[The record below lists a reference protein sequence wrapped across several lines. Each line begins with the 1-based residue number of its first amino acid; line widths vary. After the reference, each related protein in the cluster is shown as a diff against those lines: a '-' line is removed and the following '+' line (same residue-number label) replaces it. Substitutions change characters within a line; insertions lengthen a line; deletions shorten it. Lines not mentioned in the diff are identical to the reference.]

1 METLVETWLVTI
13 LLFGFLLIGLLL
25 GLPLAFAFGGVA
37 IVFTTLLWG
46 PKSLFIVPLTAYE
59 DGTNYILL
67 AVPLFV
73 FMANILEHSGIAE
86 ELYDMMYK
94 WMGRIA
100 GGLAIGT
107 VIICAIFAAM
117 AGISGVATIT
127 MGLIALPSML
137 KRGYSKFMAVGCVSA
152 GGTLGILIPPSVIM
166 ILYAFLTEESVG
178 KLFIAGIFPGI
189 VITLLFI
196 GYIAIRCL
204 IRPALGP
211 SIEERAS
218 WKEKIISLRAVV
230 LPIFLIALVLGVIY
244 TGICTPTEASAIGA
258 FGALVCAFIHR
269 RLTWQVFT
277 RSLERTLL
285 LTCMVMWILIGA
297 TCFTQLYTA
306 LGAPDMLNEMIS
318 GLKVSKWVLLSLMM
332 TVFFILGMFMD
343 PAGIIMICTP
353 VFLPII
359 RMFGFDTV
367 WFGILF
373 TICMEMGYIT
383 PPFGFNLFYMRA
395 IVPEGITMADIY
407 RSIVPFVA
415 LEIIGLIVVIVFP
428 ELATWLP
435 AKMIQ
440 R

>member
-1 METLVETWLVTI
+1 MEVWLVTI
-13 LLFGFLLIGLLL
+13 LLFGFLILCLLL

-37 IVFTTLLWG
+37 ILFTSILWG
-46 PKSLFIVPLTAYE
+46 FQSLAIIALTAYE
-59 DGTNYILL
+59 NVTNYILL

-86 ELYDMMYK
+86 ELYEMMHR
-94 WMGRIA
+94 WMGKIS

-107 VIICAIFAAM
+107 IVICAIFAAM

-127 MGLIALPSML
+127 MGLIALPAMM
-137 KRGYSKFMAVGCVSA
+137 KRGYAKVLAVGSISA

-178 KLFIAGIFPGI
+178 KLFIAGILPGI
-189 VITLLFI
+189 VITVLFML
-196 GYIAIRCL
+196 YIAIRCL
-204 IRPALGP
+204 INPELGP
-211 SIEERAS
+211 PIEEKVS
-218 WKEKIISLRAVV
+218 LKEKIVSLRAVI
-230 LPIFLIALVLGVIY
+230 LPLLLILLVLGVIY
-244 TGICTPTEASAIGA
+244 TGICTPTEASAVGA
-258 FGALVCAFIHR
+258 FGAIMCAIIHR
-269 RLTWQVFT
+269 KFTWQVFM

-285 LTCMVMWILIGA
+285 LTCMVLWILIGA

-306 LGAPDMLNEMIS
+306 LGAPDMLNNLIS
-318 GLKVSKWVLLSLMM
+318 GLEVSKWVIISFMM
-332 TVFFILGMFMD
+332 LVFFILGMFMD

-353 VFLPII
+353 VFIPIVQ
-359 RMFGFDTV
+359 MLGFDTI

-395 IVPEGITMADIY
+395 IVPKGVTMADIY
-407 RSIVPFVA
+407 RSIIPFVI
-415 LEIIGLIVVIVFP
+415 LEIIGLIIVILFP
-428 ELATWLP
+428 QLATWLP

-440 R
+440 

>member
-1 METLVETWLVTI
+1 MEIWLVTI
-13 LLFGFLLIGLLL
+13 LLFGCLILGLLL
-25 GLPLAFAFGGVA
+25 GLPLAFSFGGVA
-37 IVFTTLLWG
+37 IIFSLLLWG
-46 PKSLFIVPLTAYE
+46 PNSLAIVSITAYE
-59 DGTNYILL
+59 DVTNYILL
-67 AVPLFV
+67 AIPLFV

-86 ELYDMMYK
+86 ELYEMMHK
-94 WMGRIA
+94 WMGRLA

-127 MGLIALPSML
+127 MGLIALPSMMN
-137 KRGYSKFMAVGCVSA
+137 RGYSKVLAVGSISA

-189 VITLLFI
+189 LLTVLFI

-204 IRPALGP
+204 INPDLGP
-211 SIEERAS
+211 PIEEKVSLR
-218 WKEKIISLRAVV
+218 EKVASLRAVV
-230 LPIFLIALVLGVIY
+230 LPMILIALVLGVIY
-244 TGICTPTEASAIGA
+244 AGICTPTEASAV
-258 FGALVCAFIHR
+258 GALGAIICAFIHGK
-269 RLTWQVFT
+269 LTWEVFS
-277 RSLERTLL
+277 RSFERTLL

-306 LGAPDMLNEMIS
+306 LGAPDMLNQMLS
-318 GLKVSKWVLLSLMM
+318 GLQLSKWFVISFMM
-332 TVFFILGMFMD
+332 LVFFILGMFMD

-353 VFLPII
+353 VFIPVVK
-359 RMFGFDTV
+359 MFGFDTI

-395 IVPEGITMADIY
+395 IVPKGISMADIY
-407 RSIVPFVA
+407 RSIIPFVF
-415 LEIIGLIVVIVFP
+415 LIIIGLIIVIMFP
-428 ELATWLP
+428 AIATWLP
-435 AKMIQ
+435 ARMIQ
-440 R
+440 Q

>member
-1 METLVETWLVTI
+1 LNI
-13 LLFGFLLIGLLL
+13 I
-25 GLPLAFAFGGVA
+25 P
-37 IVFTTLLWG
+37 I
-46 PKSLFIVPLTAYE
+46 TAYE
-59 DGTNYILL
+59 DVTNYILL

-86 ELYDMMYK
+86 ELYEMMHK
-94 WMGRIA
+94 WMGKLS

-137 KRGYSKFMAVGCVSA
+137 KKGYSKHLAVGSVSA

-178 KLFIAGIFPGI
+178 KLFIAGVFPG
-189 VITLLFI
+189 VLITFLFI
-196 GYIAIRCL
+196 AYIGVRCL
-204 IRPALGP
+204 IKPELGP
-211 SIEERAS
+211 AIEEHVS
-218 WKEKIISLRAVV
+218 FKEKIVSLKAVV
-230 LPIFLIALVLGVIY
+230 LPIGLIFLVLGVIY
-244 TGICTPTEASAIGA
+244 TGICTPTEASAVGA
-258 FGALVCAFIHR
+258 MGAIICALIYRKFS
-269 RLTWQVFT
+269 WDVFKK
-277 RSLERTLL
+277 SLERTLG

-306 LGAPDMLNEMIS
+306 LGAPDMLNDLIS
-318 GLKVSKWVLLSLMM
+318 GLDVSKWTIITLMM
-332 TVFFILGMFMD
+332 MVFFILGMFMD

-353 VFLPII
+353 VFIPII
-359 RMFGFDTV
+359 RLLGFDTI

-383 PPFGFNLFYMRA
+383 PPFGFNLFYMKA
-395 IVPEGITMADIY
+395 IVPSQISMGDIY
-407 RSIVPFVA
+407 RSIIPFVL
-415 LEIIGLIVVIVFP
+415 LEIVGLIIVILFP

-435 AKMIQ
+435 SRMIGY
-440 R
+440 

>member
-1 METLVETWLVTI
+1 MDIWLVTL
-13 LLFGFLLIGLLL
+13 LLFGSLLVCLLL
-25 GLPLAFAFGGVA
+25 GLPLVFSFGGVA
-37 IVFTTLLWG
+37 VLFTTVLWG
-46 PKSLFIVPLTAYE
+46 PKALSIIASTAYE

-94 WMGRIA
+94 WMGRLS

-107 VIICAIFAAM
+107 VVICAIFAAM

-127 MGLIALPSML
+127 MGLIALPSMM
-137 KRGYSKFMAVGCVSA
+137 KRGYSKFLAVGCISA

-189 VITLLFI
+189 LITLLFI
-196 GYIAIRCL
+196 GYIAVRCF
-204 IRPALGP
+204 INTSLGP
-211 SIEERAS
+211 PIEDRVS
-218 WKEKIISLRAVV
+218 TKEKLASLKAVV
-230 LPIFLIALVLGVIY
+230 LPMLLIALVLGVIY
-244 TGICTPTEASAIGA
+244 TGVCTPTEASAVGA
-258 FGALVCAFIHR
+258 VGALACALIHGK
-269 RLTWQVFT
+269 LTWAVFT

-285 LTCMVMWILIGA
+285 ITCMVMWILVGA

-306 LGAPDMLNEMIS
+306 LGAPDMLNRMIS
-318 GLKVSKWVLLSLMM
+318 GLEVSKWIILSFMM
-332 TVFFILGMFMD
+332 FVFFILGMFMD

-353 VFLPII
+353 VFIPVIK
-359 RMFGFDTV
+359 MFGFDTI

-395 IVPEGITMADIY
+395 IVPKGISMADIY
-407 RSIVPFVA
+407 RSIIPFVA
-415 LEIIGLIVVIVFP
+415 LEILGLILVILFP
-428 ELATWLP
+428 LLATWLP
-435 AKMIQ
+435 SQMIQ

>member
-1 METLVETWLVTI
+1 MEIWLVTI
-13 LLFGFLLIGLLL
+13 LLFGFLLLGLVL
-25 GLPLAFAFGGVA
+25 GLPLAFTFGGVA

-46 PKSLFIVPLTAYE
+46 PKSLAIIPLTAYE
-59 DGTNYILL
+59 NVTNYILL

-94 WMGRIA
+94 WMGRIS

-137 KRGYSKFMAVGCVSA
+137 KRGYSKFMAVGCISA

-178 KLFIAGIFPGI
+178 KLFIAGVFPGI
-189 VITLLFI
+189 ILTILFI
-196 GYIAIRCL
+196 AYIALRCFV
-204 IRPALGP
+204 RPELGP
-211 SIEERAS
+211 SIDERAS
-218 WKEKIISLRAVV
+218 LKEKIISMKAVI
-230 LPIFLIALVLGVIY
+230 LPILLIVLVLGVIY
-244 TGICTPTEASAIGA
+244 TGICTPTEASAVGA
-258 FGALVCAFIHR
+258 FGALFCAFIHGK
-269 RLTWQVFT
+269 LTWQVFT
-277 RSLERTLL
+277 SSLQRTLL
-285 LTCMVMWILIGA
+285 LTAMVMWILIGA

-306 LGAPDMLNEMIS
+306 LGAPDMLNDLIS
-318 GLKVSKWVLLSLMM
+318 GLRVSNWALLSLMM
-332 TVFFILGMFMD
+332 IVFIVLGMFMD

-353 VFLPII
+353 VFIPII
-359 RMFGFDTV
+359 RMFGFDTI

-373 TICMEMGYIT
+373 TICMEMGYVT

-395 IVPEGITMADIY
+395 IVPREVSMADIY

-415 LEIIGLIVVIVFP
+415 LEILGLIIVIIFP

-435 AKMIQ
+435 AQMIQ

>member
-1 METLVETWLVTI
+1 MEVWLVTI
-13 LLFGFLLIGLLL
+13 ILFGCLILGLIL
-25 GLPLAFAFGGVA
+25 GLPLAFSFGGVA
-37 IVFTTLLWG
+37 ILFSVLLWG
-46 PKSLFIVPLTAYE
+46 PKSLSIISITAYE
-59 DGTNYILL
+59 DVTNYILL

-86 ELYDMMYK
+86 ELYDMMHK
-94 WMGRIA
+94 WMGKLS

-107 VIICAIFAAM
+107 VVICAIFAAM

-127 MGLIALPSML
+127 MGLIALPSMM
-137 KRGYSKFMAVGCVSA
+137 KRGYSKYLAVGSVSA

-189 VITLLFI
+189 LITILFI
-196 GYIAIRCL
+196 AYIGIRCL
-204 IRPALGP
+204 IRSDLGP
-211 SIEERAS
+211 PIDESVNF
-218 WKEKIISLRAVV
+218 KEKLLSLRAVI
-230 LPIFLIALVLGVIY
+230 LPVALIALVLGVIY
-244 TGICTPTEASAIGA
+244 TGICTPTEASAVGA
-258 FGALVCAFIHR
+258 VGAIICALIHGK
-269 RLTWQVFT
+269 LTWQVFS

-306 LGAPDMLNEMIS
+306 LGAPDMLNRLVS
-318 GLKVSKWVLLSLMM
+318 GLQVSKWIVISFMM
-332 TVFFILGMFMD
+332 LVFFVLGMFMD

-353 VFLPII
+353 VFIPVVKL
-359 RMFGFDTV
+359 FGFDTI

-395 IVPEGITMADIY
+395 IVPQGISMADIY
-407 RSIVPFVA
+407 RSIIPFVV
-415 LEIIGLIVVIVFP
+415 LEIVGLIIVIMFP
-428 ELATWLP
+428 DLATWLP
-435 AKMIQ
+435 SKMIQ
-440 R
+440 